1 VQKVK
6 KTILTLTILLA
17 AAALVAV
24 FSSPATAAVSGVCS
38 NCHTMHNSQE
48 GIPMRADNEVD
59 PLSALLL
66 DDCLGCHTT
75 DGGDPLGDTNAYP
88 YVMDTGN
95 LFNDDNCLAGGFFPS
110 TMGTGNNN
118 DDHHGVIS
126 TQTNLP
132 AGYAADEDMGPG
144 EDWYTG
150 DTVGNGLAC
159 AGSNGCHGVH
169 DVVDDMEAISGGHH
183 TPGAYRMLFVGNNM
197 ATDGVAGVP
206 APDYEEELIGG
217 TVSAPQTTD
226 PHNTY
231 SAGAEDPSISELCAI
246 CHGNFHNEFGT
257 TDDCGSAS
265 PWLRH
270 PTDVSIPTDWTIGG
284 AGYTLDGDDFKHNPV
299 GYDGA
304 VVSTERMATCVSCH
318 RAHGTENDDLL
329 RWAYSTQLAGQ
340 PSGSE
345 VEYGCLGCHDK
356 QR

>member
-1 VQKVK
+1 MK
-6 KTILTLTILLA
+6 KTILTLTILLT

-48 GIPMRADNEVD
+48 GSPMRWDDESE
-59 PLSALLL
+59 PLSSLLL
-66 DDCLGCHTT
+66 GTCLGCHTT

-88 YVMDTGN
+88 YVMDTGDA
-95 LFNDDNCLAGGFFPS
+95 FNDDNCLAGGFFPS
-110 TMGTGNNN
+110 TMGTGNND
-118 DDHHGVIS
+118 DDHHGVS
-126 TQTNLP
+126 VSQTNLP
-132 AGYAADEDMGPG
+132 AGYAEEEDMGPG

-183 TPGAYRMLFVGNNM
+183 TAGAYRMLFVGNNM
-197 ATDGVAGVP
+197 TTDGVVGVS
-206 APDYEEELIGG
+206 ASDYEEDLIA
-217 TVSAPQTTD
+217 TPALTD

-231 SAGAEDPSISELCAI
+231 SAGVNDPSVSELCAI
-246 CHGNFHNEFGT
+246 CHGNFHNESGGPGT
-257 TDDCGSAS
+257 DTGTGS

-270 PTDVSIPTDWTIGG
+270 PTDVEIPSTWTIGDETN
-284 AGYTLDGDDFKHNPV
+284 ALTASDYKNNPV
-299 GYDGA
+299 GYDNA
-304 VVSTERMATCVSCH
+304 NEANQRMATCLSCH

-340 PSGSE
+340 PAGSE

>member
-1 VQKVK
+1 MN
-6 KTILTLTILLA
+6 KTIVTLTIMLA

-48 GIPMRADNEVD
+48 GSPMRWDDESE
-59 PLSALLL
+59 PLSSLLL
-66 DDCLGCHTT
+66 GTCLGCHTT

-95 LFNDDNCLAGGFFPS
+95 LFNDGNCLAGGFFPN
-110 TMGTGNNN
+110 TMGTGNN
-118 DDHHGVIS
+118 DDNHHGVSVSQI
-126 TQTNLP
+126 NLP

-183 TPGAYRMLFVGNNM
+183 TPGAYRMLFVGNTM

-206 APDYEEELIGG
+206 APDYEEDLIKNELG
-217 TVSAPQTTD
+217 TSE
-226 PHNTY
+226 HNTY
-231 SAGAEDPSISELCAI
+231 SAELGDYSISELCAI
-246 CHGNFHNEFGT
+246 CHGNFHNESGGPGT
-257 TDDCGSAS
+257 DTGTAS

-270 PTDVSIPTDWTIGG
+270 PTDVLIPSDWIIGDEG
-284 AGYTLDGDDFKHNPV
+284 TYILTASDYKNNPV
-299 GYDGA
+299 GYAFAGDTPG
-304 VVSTERMATCVSCH
+304 TQRMATCVSCH
-318 RAHGTENDDLL
+318 RAHGTDNDDLL
-329 RWAYSTQLAGQ
+329 RWDYDTQEAGSTTA
-340 PSGSE
+340 
-345 VEYGCLGCHDK
+345 YGCLGCHDK
-356 QR
+356 QRGS